1 MDKENFNND
10 LYKLLGVKRNSS
22 YEEIKRAYRRLVFKY
37 HPDKNKTDPNTSSKF
52 IAISRAYKIL
62 SNEQSR
68 KIYDETGEYDEENA
82 EEINYPESINLFR
95 KRFGVQDI
103 NNYEKAYKGSEDEE
117 EDLIMFYNEKKRRY
131 K

>member
-1 MDKENFNND
+1 MDKENLNND

-37 HPDKNKTDPNTSSKF
+37 HPDKNKTDPNASSKF

-68 KIYDETGEYDEENA
+68 KIYDETGEYDEENE
-82 EEINYPESINLFR
+82 EEINYPESINYVL
-95 KRFGVQDI
+95 
-103 NNYEKAYKGSEDEE
+103 
-117 EDLIMFYNEKKRRY
+117 
-131 K
+131 

>member
-1 MDKENFNND
+1 M
-10 LYKLLGVKRNSS
+10 
-22 YEEIKRAYRRLVFKY
+22 VFKY
-37 HPDKNKTDPNTSSKF
+37 HPDKNKTDPNASSKF

-68 KIYDETGEYDEENA
+68 KIYDETGEYDEENE